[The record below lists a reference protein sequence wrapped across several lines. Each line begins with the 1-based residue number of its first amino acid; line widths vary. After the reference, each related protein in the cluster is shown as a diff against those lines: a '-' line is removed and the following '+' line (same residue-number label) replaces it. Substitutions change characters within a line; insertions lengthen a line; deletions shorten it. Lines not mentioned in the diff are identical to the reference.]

1 MALWEKGYRIVRTT
15 PLRLGTLGGLMN
27 VSYIFILL
35 EYGELIFEL
44 VFWAFGDRRH
54 IVTQRVFRVSYFPR
68 LEDASSNEVQLYIY
82 I

>member
-54 IVTQRVFRVSYFPR
+54 IVVSTQTLREFSEYFPR
-68 LEDASSNEVQLYIY
+68 
-82 I
+82 